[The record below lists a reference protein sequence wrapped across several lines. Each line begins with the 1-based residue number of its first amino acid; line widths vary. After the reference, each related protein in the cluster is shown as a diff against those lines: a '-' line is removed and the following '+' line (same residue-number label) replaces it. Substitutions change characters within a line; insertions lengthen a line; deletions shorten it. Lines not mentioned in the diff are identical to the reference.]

1 MYPGVMDVRRSSSML
16 AVLIEPDRYA
26 DIMKAFMLPV
36 RSGMTQEAR
45 DLAEG
50 LRDTLAPD
58 LEACCA
64 RLRIARMSWH
74 LAVLPSR
81 DFLVIHLEGADSEH
95 FLRRLGSSRHPFEL
109 RLHAALTVIVET
121 EPSHAPVAQL
131 LLPLFEFAPPRGK
144 EAD

>member
-1 MYPGVMDVRRSSSML
+1 
-16 AVLIEPDRYA
+16 
-26 DIMKAFMLPV
+26 MLPV
-36 RSGMTQEAR
+36 RSGMTQVAR

-81 DFLVIHLEGADSEH
+81 DFLVIHIEGAGGEH
-95 FLRRLGSSRHPFEL
+95 FLRRLGASRHPFDL
-109 RLHAALTVIVET
+109 RLHAGLTEIVAAQ
-121 EPSHAPVAQL
+121 SGGAPVAQL
-131 LLPLFEFAPPRGK
+131 LLPLFEFAPPRGT
-144 EAD
+144 EEG